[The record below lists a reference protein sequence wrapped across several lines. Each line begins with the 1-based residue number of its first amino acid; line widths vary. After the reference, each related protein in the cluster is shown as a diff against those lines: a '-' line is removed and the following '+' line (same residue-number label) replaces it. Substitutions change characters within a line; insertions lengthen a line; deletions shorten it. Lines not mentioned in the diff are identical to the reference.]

1 MLNDSIADFFCFYA
15 SLRKEETEQKRQ
27 PNYNGN
33 SAGRDNT
40 CKGKFKPG

>member
-1 MLNDSIADFFCFYA
+1 MLNRYTADFFCFYT

-27 PNYNGN
+27 PNYSGN

-40 CKGKFKPG
+40 SKG